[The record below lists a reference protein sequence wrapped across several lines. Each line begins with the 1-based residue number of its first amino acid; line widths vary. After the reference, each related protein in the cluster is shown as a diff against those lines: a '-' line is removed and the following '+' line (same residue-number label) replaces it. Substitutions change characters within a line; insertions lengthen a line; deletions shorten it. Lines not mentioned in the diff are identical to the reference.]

1 MRAEHRRML
10 QTRAAKEASSEPCE
24 TCRFFEND
32 PKTLEYTLKGLTIL
46 SSAYGSA
53 CRGAGLCSVHDL
65 FLHPRQ
71 SCAHH
76 QPLELQLTLH

>member
-10 QTRAAKEASSEPCE
+10 QKRAAKSASSEPCE

-32 PKTLEYTLKGLTIL
+32 PTTLEKTLKGLTIL

-53 CRGAGLCSVHDL
+53 CRGAGLCSMHDL
-65 FLHPRQ
+65 FLHPLQ
-71 SCAHH
+71 SCADH
-76 QPLELQLTLH
+76 QPSILQPTLH